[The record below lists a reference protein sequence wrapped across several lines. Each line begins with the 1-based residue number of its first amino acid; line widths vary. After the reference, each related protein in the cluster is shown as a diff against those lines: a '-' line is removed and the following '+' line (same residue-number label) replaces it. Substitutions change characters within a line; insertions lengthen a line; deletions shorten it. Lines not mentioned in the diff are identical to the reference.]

1 MGMARPSRTNHELFK
16 WLTAYAAYLEL
27 LCIGVLAGNKGVSRC
42 MWMSAFRSRY
52 AQLVPEGSASA
63 WQLAVAHRR
72 VIDVLV
78 QLREVP
84 IASSHAAALR
94 NELRQHRQAHTAAL
108 DRIAQSLVTL
118 EGEHHAGGDHG
129 EQ

>member
-1 MGMARPSRTNHELFK
+1 MARPSRTHHELLK

-27 LCIGVLAGNKGVSRC
+27 LCIGILAGNKGVSRC

-63 WQLAVAHRR
+63 WRLAVAHRR

-84 IASSHAAALR
+84 IASSRAAALR
-94 NELRQHRQAHTAAL
+94 NELRQHRQSHAAAL
-108 DRIAQSLVTL
+108 AGIAQTLVAL
-118 EGEHHAGGDHG
+118 EGEPQAGGERG

>member
-1 MGMARPSRTNHELFK
+1 MAQPSRSKHELLK

-42 MWMSAFRSRY
+42 MWLSAFRSRY
-52 AQLVPEGSASA
+52 AQVHPEGSASA

-78 QLREVP
+78 QLRELPV
-84 IASSHAAALR
+84 ASSRAAVLRIELSRVRQEHAAALS
-94 NELRQHRQAHTAAL
+94 
-108 DRIAQSLVTL
+108 RIAQALVAL
-118 EGEHHAGGDHG
+118 EDEHQAGGDRG

>member
-1 MGMARPSRTNHELFK
+1 MAQPSRSNHELLK

-42 MWMSAFRSRY
+42 MWLSAFRSRY
-52 AQLVPEGSASA
+52 AQLNPEGSASA

-84 IASSHAAALR
+84 IASSRAAVLRAELSQQRQDHAVAL
-94 NELRQHRQAHTAAL
+94 A
-108 DRIAQSLVTL
+108 RIAQALVAL
-118 EGEHHAGGDHG
+118 EGEHQAGGDRG

>member
-1 MGMARPSRTNHELFK
+1 MAQPTRSNHELLK

-42 MWMSAFRSRY
+42 MWLSAFRSRY
-52 AQLVPEGSASA
+52 AQLNPEGSASA

-84 IASSHAAALR
+84 VASSRAAVLRDELRRQRQDHAAAL
-94 NELRQHRQAHTAAL
+94 A
-108 DRIAQSLVTL
+108 RIAQALVAL
-118 EGEHHAGGDHG
+118 EGEHQAGGDRG

>member
-1 MGMARPSRTNHELFK
+1 MARPSRTNHELFR

-42 MWMSAFRSRY
+42 MWLSAFRSRY
-52 AQLVPEGSASA
+52 AQLVPEDSASA

-84 IASSHAAALR
+84 VASSRAAVLRHELQQHRQNHAAAL
-94 NELRQHRQAHTAAL
+94 A
-108 DRIAQSLVTL
+108 RIAQALATL
-118 EGEHHAGGDHG
+118 EGEQHAGGDHG

>member
-1 MGMARPSRTNHELFK
+1 LFK

-42 MWMSAFRSRY
+42 MWLSAIRSRY
-52 AQLVPEGSASA
+52 SQLVPEGSASA

-72 VIDVLV
+72 VIDVLSR
-78 QLREVP
+78 LREVP
-84 IASSHAAALR
+84 PGSSRAVLLR
-94 NELRQHRQAHTAAL
+94 DELRQHRQAHAAAL
-108 DRIAQSLVTL
+108 ARIAQALVTL
-118 EGEHHAGGDHG
+118 EGEHQAGGDHG